1 MAMCTC
7 LSELVLSCIHRLCL
21 NGVVVGVDS
30 GYIGV
35 ACGVEFVGVG
45 VVDCSVVL
53 VSSAALA
60 ALVMELSC

>member
-7 LSELVLSCIHRLCL
+7 LSEIFLSSIHRLCL

-35 ACGVEFVGVG
+35 ACGVVFVGVG
-45 VVDCSVVL
+45 AVDCSVVL
-53 VSSAALA
+53 VLSAALSV
-60 ALVMELSC
+60 LVMELSC